1 MDKIRIVVADDH
13 AILRDGIRSLLNAHG
28 DMEVVGEAADGNEA
42 LQKVAELNPDV
53 IIMDI
58 DMPGFDGIEATRRIL
73 RKNPKARVIILAQNS
88 NREYIVS
95 AIKAGAA
102 AYLPKQAMG
111 SELVSAIHSVHQSGS
126 FMYPSAAAEIIK
138 EYMEGAREDSYQL
151 LTDKE
156 KEVLKLL
163 AEGRTSREI
172 GALLLVSPN
181 TVNGH
186 RLEIM
191 KKLELRN
198 RTELIKYAI
207 RRGLVSM
214 DNIGPAP

>member
-28 DMEVVGEAADGNEA
+28 DMEVVGEASDGNEA
-42 LQKVAELNPDV
+42 IQKATELNPDV

-58 DMPGFDGIEATRRIL
+58 DMPGLDGIEATRRIL
-73 RKNPKARVIILAQNS
+73 RKSPKARVLILTQYS

-102 AYLPKQAMG
+102 AYLSKQTMG
-111 SELVSAIHSVHQSGS
+111 SELVSAIRSVHQSGS
-126 FMYPSAAAEIIK
+126 FLYPSAAVEIIK
-138 EYMEGAREDSYQL
+138 KYVEGAREDPYQL

-172 GALLLVSPN
+172 GSLLQVSPK
-181 TVNGH
+181 TVSGY

-198 RTELIKYAI
+198 RTELIKYTI
-207 RRGLVSM
+207 RRGLVSIK
-214 DNIGPAP
+214 NGT

>member
-28 DMEVVGEAADGNEA
+28 DMEMIGEASDGNEA
-42 LQKVAELNPDV
+42 IQKAGELSPDV

-58 DMPGFDGIEATRRIL
+58 DMPGLDGIEATRRIL
-73 RKNPKARVIILAQNS
+73 RKNRKTRVLILTQYN

-102 AYLPKQAMG
+102 AYLSKRTMG
-111 SELVSAIHSVHQSGS
+111 SELVSAIRSVHQSGS
-126 FMYPSAAAEIIK
+126 FLYPSAAVDIIK
-138 EYMEGAREDSYQL
+138 EYLEGACEDPYQL

-172 GALLLVSPN
+172 GGLLQVSPK
-181 TVNGH
+181 TVNGY

-191 KKLELRN
+191 KKLELPN
-198 RTELIKYAI
+198 RTELIKFAI
-207 RRGLVSM
+207 RRGLVST
-214 DNIGPAP
+214 GPAP